1 MTTEK
6 DIFLIALQLTEPEAR
21 SAYLTQACRGDAG
34 LRRRV
39 EILLR
44 TYDRLGDFM
53 ARSPVEKLADA
64 LNRLGLATEP
74 SPRRGRRPRSGDT
87 AIH

>member
-1 MTTEK
+1 MVEQ
-6 DIFLIALQLTEPEAR
+6 DIFIVALQLTEPEAR
-21 SAYLTQACRGDAG
+21 SAYLTQACRGDAE
-34 LRRRV
+34 LRHRV

-64 LNRLGLATEP
+64 LDRLLRSSDP
-74 SPRRGRRPRSGDT
+74 SPRPGRRHQSGDT
-87 AIH
+87 VIH

>member
-1 MTTEK
+1 MTEK
-6 DIFLIALQLTEPEAR
+6 DIFTVALQLTEPEAR
-21 SAYLTQACRGDAG
+21 SAYLTQACRGDAE

-44 TYDRLGDFM
+44 TYDRLENFM

-64 LNRLGLATEP
+64 LVRLGRLTDP
-74 SPRRGRRPRSGDT
+74 GPHPGRKRRSGDT

>member
-1 MTTEK
+1 MTEK
-6 DIFLIALQLTEPEAR
+6 DIFTVALQLTDPDAR
-21 SAYLTQACRGDAG
+21 SAYLTQACRGDAA

-44 TYDRLGDFM
+44 TYGRLGDFL
-53 ARSPVEKLADA
+53 ARSPVEKVAAA
-64 LNRLGLATEP
+64 LSRLGLPTDPA
-74 SPRRGRRPRSGDT
+74 PRPGRKPQSGDT